1 MFCGH
6 VLLGLQGIFFDVVLE
21 LQHGPW
27 VCVELGDQ
35 GPGHTDTERERVS
48 ETISCANTHQI
59 FNLFNGSIHIYIY
72 MHNYNVFQCIA
83 GSLVGGFRYF
93 SCFAII
99 Q

>member
-59 FNLFNGSIHIYIY
+59 FNLFNGSIHIYICIIT
-72 MHNYNVFQCIA
+72 MSFNV
-83 GSLVGGFRYF
+83 
-93 SCFAII
+93 
-99 Q
+99 